1 LAKGQLAILSP
12 CHLYAF
18 GCFSSYKSLV
28 CSCVC
33 GFDRRIQSVF
43 ELSDGSGMAVTVA
56 RYETPAH
63 VNIDKVGI
71 TPDEGLP
78 SAFPMDEDSFCH
90 SLQDPSSALLASFD
104 MLLKR

>member
-1 LAKGQLAILSP
+1 LAKGQLAILSQ

-63 VNIDKVGI
+63 VNIDKVCCYS
-71 TPDEGLP
+71 TDKV
-78 SAFPMDEDSFCH
+78 FFVSFFH
-90 SLQDPSSALLASFD
+90 N
-104 MLLKR
+104 